1 MKVKAFTIDAKES
14 GEATL
19 NKDLFGVDPRKD
31 ILHRVVNWQLA
42 KRRAGTHKTK
52 ERGEVSGT
60 TKKPFNQKGT
70 GNARRGDN
78 KAPHHTGG
86 GKAHGPRPRS
96 YEFALNRKVKNL
108 GLKMALSSKAAE
120 GNIVVLKD
128 AELKS
133 AKTKDFAK
141 SLAKFGWNS
150 ALIIDGEAVNDNLI
164 KAIGNIYKID
174 AMPTIG
180 ANVYDIL
187 NHEKLV
193 ITEAGLKK
201 LEERLA

>member
-1 MKVKAFTIDAKES
+1 MKVKAYTIDSKES
-14 GEATL
+14 GEVTL
-19 NKDLFGVDPRKD
+19 NKEIFGIDPRKD

-42 KRRAGTHKTK
+42 KRRAGTHKTL
-52 ERGEVSGT
+52 ERGEVTGGA
-60 TKKPFNQKGT
+60 KKPFNQKGT
-70 GNARRGDN
+70 GNARQGSSRG
-78 KAPHHTGG
+78 PHQTGG

-96 YEFALNRKVKNL
+96 YEYPLQRKVKNL

-120 GNIVVLKD
+120 KNIVVLKD

-141 SLAKFGWNS
+141 TLAKFGWSS
-150 ALIIDGEAVNDNLI
+150 ALIIDGDAVNDNLA

-174 AMPTIG
+174 ALPTIG

-187 NHEKLV
+187 NHEKLI
-193 ITEAGLKK
+193 ITEAALKK